1 MNPIRSTQLGLR
13 FASDISPW
21 WLLLLVPAVMLVAA
35 ALLRRQ
41 FPDVRGSRAFALA
54 ALRMLLLA
62 AVAVLAFRPDIVL
75 TETLTWLGRVI
86 VLVDNSAS
94 MAVNDPS
101 LAADEALLVA
111 RSLDEKLE
119 PREEHDKA
127 ERILAAV
134 EAIDRFEPVSRD
146 GSRESDSFWKQAEAA
161 ERLVGERLA
170 EAGASDLVGVAGPL
184 FSGQSHPGSRAFA
197 DVRQRLTQ
205 AAAELR
211 RARADRDR
219 ELLTADAAAAGGL
232 ASALADIR
240 GRKRIDLVR
249 AMLDEAPDSLADQS
263 LEIVSLA
270 GTGDPFAIEEGGT
283 DIGAALARIAAV
295 PNAAAPASQ
304 SPINAIVLV
313 SDGRDTASPARPV
326 ADVLALLAER
336 KAPVIACTAGGATE
350 PTDLAVL
357 DVGMPPIAVA
367 DAPLKVAARVKT
379 AVAEPAQDQKQTPGQ
394 VRLRLRR
401 EAAAVLAE
409 AGVAAGTRPTETVA
423 MSFTPER
430 QAAGT
435 PDARF
440 RIERLAVDVDQ
451 LPGEVV
457 PAANNRRDA
466 VVAVAPEKLRVLLL
480 DAVPRWETRFAIN
493 ILRRLPFVD
502 LNAIIAS
509 TRPDGKLVRDV
520 RQGTWPA
527 DDATLSLSSVVILGN
542 VPADM
547 LTQGERDALDRWVKE
562 QGGTLVRLA
571 AGPPLPLPP
580 EEWQLRRTEV
590 GRAHPLTR
598 RMNVP
603 LLDTTDTAEPA
614 PAATDAATPLLVT
627 LDPTGG
633 PPLPLIAV
641 ARDGAGKR
649 VTVAT
654 DELWRVL
661 NPQDLD
667 AHTALYAEL
676 VTWAATARPAV
687 AAPEADGFVAT
698 DREPI
703 SIVLPADAAADA
715 TVEAVSGDAV
725 VASVKARDGV
735 AVVPPQKPGQLRLRI
750 AGSEAASAPVEIVAD
765 DPELTFLARN
775 DAWLS
780 TLATRTGGGV
790 GSLADLP
797 RFIRSVPPKSHVERR
812 ETVWRPWNS
821 GWTIALLGGLLIL
834 EWIWRKWEG
843 LV

>member
-41 FPDVRGSRAFALA
+41 FPDVRGPRALGLA
-54 ALRMLLLA
+54 ALRLLLLA
-62 AVAVLAFRPDIVL
+62 AVAVLAFRPDVVL

-101 LAADEALLVA
+101 LAGDEALLVA
-111 RSLDEKLE
+111 RSLDGKLE

-134 EAIDRFEPVSRD
+134 ETIDRFEPLSRD
-146 GSRESDSFWKQAEAA
+146 GSRESDRFWTQAEAA
-161 ERLVGERLA
+161 EKVVGDRLA
-170 EAGASDLVGVAGPL
+170 EAGAPDLVAVVAPL
-184 FSGQSHPGSRAFA
+184 FSGQAHPGSRAFA
-197 DVRQRLTQ
+197 EVRQRLTQ
-205 AAAELR
+205 AATELR
-211 RARADRDR
+211 RSRADRDQ
-219 ELLTADAAAAGGL
+219 ELLAADAAAAGGL
-232 ASALADIR
+232 AAALADIR

-249 AMLDEAPDSLADQS
+249 ALLDLLPKTLPDQS
-263 LEIVSLA
+263 LEVVPLA

-283 DIGAALARIAAV
+283 DIGGGLARIAG
-295 PNAAAPASQ
+295 ASSAEASATK

-313 SDGRDTASPARPV
+313 SDGRDTSSPSRPG

-336 KAPVIACTAGGATE
+336 KTPVLVCTAGGAAE

-357 DVGMPPIAVA
+357 DVGVPPIAVA
-367 DAPLKVAARVKT
+367 DTPLKVAARLKA
-379 AVAEPAQDQKQTPGQ
+379 AVPEPAQ
-394 VRLRLRR
+394 VRMRLRQASPAAPMMA
-401 EAAAVLAE
+401 EAA
-409 AGVAAGTRPTETVA
+409 VAAGPRPVESVA

-430 QAAGT
+430 QAVETPAG
-435 PDARF
+435 RF

-451 LPGEVV
+451 VPGEVV
-457 PAANNRRDA
+457 PAANNRRDL

-502 LNAIIAS
+502 LNAIIVS

-527 DDATLSLSSVVILGN
+527 DDATLSLSSVVILGD
-542 VPADM
+542 VPADT
-547 LTQGERDALDRWVKE
+547 LTQVERDALDRWVKE

-571 AGPPLPLPP
+571 ADPPVPLPP
-580 EEWQLRRTEV
+580 GEWQLRRTEV

-598 RMNVP
+598 RIDVP
-603 LLDTTDTAEPA
+603 VLETTGTTQATAS
-614 PAATDAATPLLVT
+614 AANDAATPLLVT
-627 LDPTGG
+627 LDPAGG
-633 PPLPLIAV
+633 PPVPLIAV
-641 ARDGAGKR
+641 TRDGAGKR

-676 VTWAATARPAV
+676 VTWAATAGPAV
-687 AAPEADGFVAT
+687 DAPQADCFVAT

-703 SIVLPADAAADA
+703 SVTLPAAAAADPM
-715 TVEAVSGDAV
+715 VEAVSGDAV
-725 VASVKARDGV
+725 VATVKASDGV

-750 AGSEAASAPVEIVAD
+750 AGDEAVSAPVEIVAD
-765 DPELTFLARN
+765 DPERNFLARN
-775 DAWLS
+775 DAWLA
-780 TLATRTGGGV
+780 TLATRTGGAV

-821 GWTIALLGGLLIL
+821 GWTIALLGGLLIF

>member
-21 WLLLLVPAVMLVAA
+21 WLLLLLPAVMLVAA
-35 ALLRRQ
+35 TLLRRQ
-41 FPDVRGSRAFALA
+41 FPDVGRARAFGLA
-54 ALRMLLLA
+54 ALRLLLLST
-62 AVAVLAFRPDIVL
+62 VAVLAFRPDIVL

-94 MAVNDPS
+94 MAVNDPA
-101 LAADEALLVA
+101 LPPEDALLVA
-111 RSLDEKLE
+111 RALDGKLE

-146 GSRESDSFWKQAEAA
+146 GSRESDGFWQQAEAA
-161 ERLVGERLA
+161 EKDVGERLGK
-170 EAGASDLVGVAGPL
+170 AGAADLVALAGPL
-184 FSGQSHPGSRAFA
+184 FSGRSHPGSRAFA
-197 DVRQRLTQ
+197 EVRQRLTQ
-205 AAAELR
+205 AATELR
-211 RARADRDR
+211 RSRADRDQ
-219 ELLTADAAAAGGL
+219 ELLAADAAAAGGL
-232 ASALADIR
+232 AAALADIR

-249 AMLDEAPDSLADQS
+249 AILDKSPKSLPDQS
-263 LEIVSLA
+263 LEVVPLA
-270 GTGDPFAIEEGGT
+270 GTGDPFAIAAGGT
-283 DIGAALARIAAV
+283 DIGGGLARIAA
-295 PNAAAPASQ
+295 AASADRPASQ
-304 SPINAIVLV
+304 SPINVIVLV
-313 SDGRDTASPARPV
+313 SDGRDTAAPSRPA
-326 ADVLALLAER
+326 AEVLALLAER
-336 KAPVIACTAGGATE
+336 KAPVIVCAAGGATE

-357 DVGMPPIAVA
+357 DVGVPPIAVA
-367 DAPLKVAARVKT
+367 DIPLKLTARLK
-379 AVAEPAQDQKQTPGQ
+379 
-394 VRLRLRR
+394 
-401 EAAAVLAE
+401 AAVLDSAQERLRVQVRQEQPAAAMLAE
-409 AGVAAGTRPTETVA
+409 ATCAAGDRPLETVA

-430 QAAGT
+430 QAAGAADT
-435 PDARF
+435 RL
-440 RIERLAVDVDQ
+440 RIERLAVAVDQ
-451 LPGEVV
+451 VPGEVV
-457 PAANNRRDA
+457 PAANNRRDV

-509 TRPDGKLVRDV
+509 TRPDGKLARDV

-527 DDATLSLSSVVILGN
+527 DDATLSLSSVVIVGD

-547 LTQGERDALDRWVKE
+547 LTQGERDSLDRWVKE

-571 AGPPLPLPP
+571 GGPPVSLPP

-598 RMNVP
+598 RIDVP
-603 LLDTTDTAEPA
+603 VLETTGTTQSAA
-614 PAATDAATPLLVT
+614 PAANEAATPLLVT
-627 LDPTGG
+627 LDPAGG

-667 AHTALYAEL
+667 AHTSLYAEL
-676 VTWAATARPAV
+676 VTWAATARSAV
-687 AAPEADGFVAT
+687 DAPQADCFVAT

-703 SIVLPADAAADA
+703 SVVLPDAAAADA

-725 VASVKARDGV
+725 VATVKARDGV
-735 AVVPPQKPGQLRLRI
+735 AVVPPQKAGQLRLRI
-750 AGSEAASAPVEIVAD
+750 AGNEAMSTPVEIVAD
-765 DPELTFLARN
+765 DAEGNFLARN
-775 DAWLS
+775 DAWLT
-780 TLATRTGGGV
+780 TLATRTGGAV

-834 EWIWRKWEG
+834 EWVWRKWEG

>member
-1 MNPIRSTQLGLR
+1 MNPLRSTHLGLR

-41 FPDVRGSRAFALA
+41 FPDVRGSRACALA
-54 ALRMLLLA
+54 TLRLLLLA

-94 MAVNDPS
+94 MSVNDPA

-119 PREEHDKA
+119 PRQEHDKA

-146 GSRESDSFWKQAEAA
+146 GSRESEGFWKQAEAA
-161 ERLVGERLA
+161 ERLMGERLT
-170 EAGASDLVGVAGPL
+170 EAGAGDLIAVAGPL

-197 DVRQRLTQ
+197 EVRQRLTQ
-205 AAAELR
+205 AATELR
-211 RARADRDR
+211 RTRADRDQN
-219 ELLTADAAAAGGL
+219 LLASDAAGAGGL
-232 ASALADIR
+232 ATALADIR
-240 GRKRIDLVR
+240 GRRRIDLVR
-249 AMLDEAPDSLADQS
+249 AMLDGVPDSLADQS
-263 LEIVSLA
+263 LEIVPLA

-283 DIGAALARIAAV
+283 DIGAALTRIVAGV
-295 PNAAAPASQ
+295 AAPASQ

-313 SDGRDTASPARPV
+313 SDGRDTASPARPA

-336 KAPVIACTAGGATE
+336 KAPVIVCPAGGTTE

-367 DAPLKVAARVKT
+367 DMPLTVAARLKT
-379 AVAEPAQDQKQTPGQ
+379 AVAGPEQERAP
-394 VRLRLRR
+394 VRLRLRK
-401 EAAAVLAE
+401 EGPADAILAE
-409 AGVAAGTRPTETVA
+409 AGVAAGARPIETVA
-423 MSFTPER
+423 LSFTPQR
-430 QAAGT
+430 QSAEN
-435 PDARF
+435 PDGGF
-440 RIERLAVDVDQ
+440 WIERLAVDVDQ

-457 PAANNRRDA
+457 PAANNRRDV

-493 ILRRLPFVD
+493 IFRRLPFVD
-502 LNAIIAS
+502 LNAIVAS
-509 TRPDGKLVRDV
+509 TQPDGKLVRDV
-520 RQGTWPA
+520 RQGTWPV
-527 DDATLSLSSVVILGN
+527 DDATLSLSAVVILGN
-542 VPADM
+542 VPVDM

-571 AGPPLPLPP
+571 AGPPVPVRPG
-580 EEWQLRRTEV
+580 EWQLRRTEV

-603 LLDTTDTAEPA
+603 LLETTGTAQPA
-614 PAATDAATPLLVT
+614 PAATNVATPLLVT
-627 LDPTGG
+627 LDPAGG

-676 VTWAATARPAV
+676 VTWATTARAATV
-687 AAPEADGFVAT
+687 APEADGFVAT

-703 SIVLPADAAADA
+703 SVVLPADAAADA
-715 TVEAVSGDAV
+715 TVEAVSGDVV
-725 VASVKARDGV
+725 VARVKARDGV
-735 AVVPPQKPGQLRLRI
+735 AVVPPQKPGLLRLRI
-750 AGSEAASAPVEIVAD
+750 TGNEAASAPIEIVAD
-765 DPELTFLARN
+765 DPERAFLARN
-775 DAWLS
+775 DAWLT
-780 TLATRTGGGV
+780 TLATRTGGDV

-797 RFIRSVPPKSHVERR
+797 RFIRSVPSKSHVERR

>member
-21 WLLLLVPAVMLVAA
+21 WLLLLLPAVMLVAA
-35 ALLRRQ
+35 TLLRRQ
-41 FPDVRGSRAFALA
+41 FPDVGRARAFGLA
-54 ALRMLLLA
+54 ALRLLLLST
-62 AVAVLAFRPDIVL
+62 VAVLAFRPDIVL

-94 MAVNDPS
+94 MAVNDPA
-101 LAADEALLVA
+101 LPPEDALLVA
-111 RSLDEKLE
+111 RALDGKLE

-146 GSRESDSFWKQAEAA
+146 GSRESDGFWQQAEAA
-161 ERLVGERLA
+161 EKDVGERLGK
-170 EAGASDLVGVAGPL
+170 AGAADLVALAGPL
-184 FSGQSHPGSRAFA
+184 FSGRSHPGSRAFA
-197 DVRQRLTQ
+197 EVRQRLTQ
-205 AAAELR
+205 AATELR
-211 RARADRDR
+211 RSRADRDQ
-219 ELLTADAAAAGGL
+219 ELLAADAAAAGGL
-232 ASALADIR
+232 AAALADIR

-249 AMLDEAPDSLADQS
+249 AILDKSPKSLPDQS
-263 LEIVSLA
+263 LEVVPLA
-270 GTGDPFAIEEGGT
+270 GTGDPFAIAAGGT
-283 DIGAALARIAAV
+283 DIGGGLARIAA
-295 PNAAAPASQ
+295 AASADRPASQ
-304 SPINAIVLV
+304 SPINVIVLV
-313 SDGRDTASPARPV
+313 SDGRDTAAPSRPA
-326 ADVLALLAER
+326 AEVLALLAER
-336 KAPVIACTAGGATE
+336 KAPVIVCAAGGATE

-357 DVGMPPIAVA
+357 DVGVPPIAVA
-367 DAPLKVAARVKT
+367 DIPLKLTARLK
-379 AVAEPAQDQKQTPGQ
+379 
-394 VRLRLRR
+394 
-401 EAAAVLAE
+401 AAVLDSAQERLRVQVRQEQPAAAMLAE
-409 AGVAAGTRPTETVA
+409 ATCAAGDRPLETVA

-430 QAAGT
+430 QAAGAADT
-435 PDARF
+435 RL
-440 RIERLAVDVDQ
+440 RIERLAVAVDQ
-451 LPGEVV
+451 VPGEVV
-457 PAANNRRDA
+457 PAANNRRDV

-509 TRPDGKLVRDV
+509 TRPDGKLARDV

-527 DDATLSLSSVVILGN
+527 DDATLSLSSVVIVGD

-547 LTQGERDALDRWVKE
+547 LTQGERDSLDRWVKE

-571 AGPPLPLPP
+571 GGPPVSLPP

-598 RMNVP
+598 RIDVP
-603 LLDTTDTAEPA
+603 VLETTGTTQSAA
-614 PAATDAATPLLVT
+614 PAANEAATPLLVT
-627 LDPTGG
+627 LDPAGG

-667 AHTALYAEL
+667 AHTSLYAEL
-676 VTWAATARPAV
+676 VTWAATARSAV
-687 AAPEADGFVAT
+687 DAPQADCFVAT

-703 SIVLPADAAADA
+703 SVVLPDAAAADA

-725 VASVKARDGV
+725 VATVKARDGV
-735 AVVPPQKPGQLRLRI
+735 AVVPPQKAGQLRLRI
-750 AGSEAASAPVEIVAD
+750 AGNEAMSTPVEIVAD
-765 DPELTFLARN
+765 DAEGNFLARN
-775 DAWLS
+775 DAWLT
-780 TLATRTGGGV
+780 TLATRTGGAV

-797 RFIRSVPPKSHVERR
+797 RFIRSVPPESHVERR

-834 EWIWRKWEG
+834 EWVWRKWEG

>member
-21 WLLLLVPAVMLVAA
+21 WLLLLLPAVMLVAA
-35 ALLRRQ
+35 TLLRRQ
-41 FPDVRGSRAFALA
+41 FPDVGRARAFGLA
-54 ALRMLLLA
+54 ALRLLLLST
-62 AVAVLAFRPDIVL
+62 VAVLAFRPDIVL

-94 MAVNDPS
+94 MAVNDPA
-101 LAADEALLVA
+101 LPPEDALLVA
-111 RSLDEKLE
+111 RALDGKLE

-146 GSRESDSFWKQAEAA
+146 GSRESDGFWQQAEAA
-161 ERLVGERLA
+161 EKDVGERLGK
-170 EAGASDLVGVAGPL
+170 AGAADLVALAGPL
-184 FSGQSHPGSRAFA
+184 FSGRSHPGSRAFA
-197 DVRQRLTQ
+197 EVRQRLTQ
-205 AAAELR
+205 AATELR
-211 RARADRDR
+211 RSRADRDQ
-219 ELLTADAAAAGGL
+219 ELLAADAAAAGGL
-232 ASALADIR
+232 AAALADIR

-249 AMLDEAPDSLADQS
+249 AILDKSPKSLPDQS
-263 LEIVSLA
+263 LEVVPLA
-270 GTGDPFAIEEGGT
+270 GTGDPFAIAAGGT
-283 DIGAALARIAAV
+283 DIGGGLARIAA
-295 PNAAAPASQ
+295 AASADRPASQ
-304 SPINAIVLV
+304 SPINVIVLV
-313 SDGRDTASPARPV
+313 SDGRDTAAPSRPA
-326 ADVLALLAER
+326 AEVLALLAER
-336 KAPVIACTAGGATE
+336 KAPVIVCAAGGATE

-357 DVGMPPIAVA
+357 DVGVPPIAVA
-367 DAPLKVAARVKT
+367 DIPLKLTARLK
-379 AVAEPAQDQKQTPGQ
+379 
-394 VRLRLRR
+394 
-401 EAAAVLAE
+401 AAVLDSAQERLRVQVRQEQPAAAMLAE
-409 AGVAAGTRPTETVA
+409 ATCAAGDRPLETVA

-430 QAAGT
+430 QAAGAADT
-435 PDARF
+435 RL
-440 RIERLAVDVDQ
+440 RIERLAVAVDQ
-451 LPGEVV
+451 VPGEVV
-457 PAANNRRDA
+457 PAANNRRDV

-509 TRPDGKLVRDV
+509 TRPDGKLARDV

-527 DDATLSLSSVVILGN
+527 DDATLSLSSVVIVGD

-547 LTQGERDALDRWVKE
+547 LTQGERDSLDRWVKE

-571 AGPPLPLPP
+571 GGPPVSLPP

-598 RMNVP
+598 RIDVP
-603 LLDTTDTAEPA
+603 VLETTGTTQSAA
-614 PAATDAATPLLVT
+614 PAANEAATPLLVT
-627 LDPTGG
+627 LDPAGG

-667 AHTALYAEL
+667 AHTSLYAEL
-676 VTWAATARPAV
+676 VTWANTAGPAV
-687 AAPEADGFVAT
+687 DAPQADCFVAT

-703 SIVLPADAAADA
+703 SVVLPDAAAADA

-725 VASVKARDGV
+725 VATVKARDGV
-735 AVVPPQKPGQLRLRI
+735 AVVPPQKAGQMRLRI
-750 AGSEAASAPVEIVAD
+750 AGNEAMSAPVEIVAD
-765 DPELTFLARN
+765 DAERNFLARN
-775 DAWLS
+775 DAWLA
-780 TLATRTGGGV
+780 TLATRTGGAV

-834 EWIWRKWEG
+834 EWVWRKWEG